1 MLKYI
6 SKRIFLVFFVILG
19 VTLVTFCMMHFAP
32 GDPGEVI
39 AIARYGE
46 DLTQEQIE
54 WVKVTE
60 GFDAPVY
67 VQYFKWL
74 DHVLHLDLGQ
84 SLVTSDD
91 VLEEITTRFPA
102 TLLLAFSSLVIS
114 LAIAVPAGIISAIK
128 KNTIT
133 GHLFMTGSLL
143 GVSIPNFWLG
153 LLLIWLF
160 ARTLHLL
167 PSYGY
172 GEPGHLI
179 LPALTLGTSM
189 AAITTR
195 LTRSSMLDVLSQGYI
210 VTAKA
215 KGLDNRTIILKHAL
229 KNAMLPIITF
239 AGMQLGFLLGGSVI
253 VETIFAW
260 PGIGK
265 LLVDSIYARDFSMV
279 QGCVLFI
286 GVIFALTN
294 LAVDIAYAFLDPR
307 IRYE

>member
-1 MLKYI
+1 
-6 SKRIFLVFFVILG
+6 
-19 VTLVTFCMMHFAP
+19 
-32 GDPGEVI
+32 
-39 AIARYGE
+39 
-46 DLTQEQIE
+46 
-54 WVKVTE
+54 
-60 GFDAPVY
+60 
-67 VQYFKWL
+67 
-74 DHVLHLDLGQ
+74 
-84 SLVTSDD
+84 VTSDN
-91 VLEEITTRFPA
+91 VLEEIITRFPA
-102 TLLLAFSSLVIS
+102 TMLLAFSSLIIS
-114 LAIAVPAGIISAIK
+114 LTIAIPAGIIGAIK
-128 KNTIT
+128 KNTII
-133 GHLFMTGSLL
+133 GQLFMTGSLI

-160 ARTLHLL
+160 AYALRLL

-172 GEPGHLI
+172 GGFSHLV
-179 LPALTLGTSM
+179 LPAVTLGTSM

-195 LTRSSMLDVLSQGYI
+195 LTRSSMLDVLNQEYI

-253 VETIFAW
+253 VETIFSW

-279 QGCVLFI
+279 QGCVLII
-286 GVIFALTN
+286 GITFALTN
-294 LAVDIAYAFLDPR
+294 LIVDIAYAFLDPR

>member
-1 MLKYI
+1 
-6 SKRIFLVFFVILG
+6 
-19 VTLVTFCMMHFAP
+19 
-32 GDPGEVI
+32 
-39 AIARYGE
+39 
-46 DLTQEQIE
+46 
-54 WVKVTE
+54 
-60 GFDAPVY
+60 
-67 VQYFKWL
+67 
-74 DHVLHLDLGQ
+74 
-84 SLVTSDD
+84 VTSDN
-91 VLEEITTRFPA
+91 VLEEIITRFPA
-102 TLLLAFSSLVIS
+102 TMLLAFSSLIIS
-114 LAIAVPAGIISAIK
+114 LTIAIPAGIIGAIK
-128 KNTIT
+128 KNTII
-133 GHLFMTGSLL
+133 GQLFMTGSLI

-160 ARTLHLL
+160 AYTLRLL

-172 GEPGHLI
+172 GGFSHLV
-179 LPALTLGTSM
+179 LPAVTLGTSM

-195 LTRSSMLDVLSQGYI
+195 LTRSSMLDVLNQEYI

-253 VETIFAW
+253 VETIFSW

-279 QGCVLFI
+279 QGCVLII
-286 GVIFALTN
+286 GITFALTN
-294 LAVDIAYAFLDPR
+294 LVVDIAYAFLDPR